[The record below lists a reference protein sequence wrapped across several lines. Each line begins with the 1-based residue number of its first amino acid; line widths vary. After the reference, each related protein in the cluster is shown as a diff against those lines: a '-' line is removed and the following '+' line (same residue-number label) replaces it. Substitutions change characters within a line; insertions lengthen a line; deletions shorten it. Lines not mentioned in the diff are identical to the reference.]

1 VLLIKMSGKRTIQD
15 FFSSHKKQKKKS
27 EESSE
32 EPSTSTKVTENQ
44 PPGFE
49 ILVES
54 AETEVALVSS
64 PQYTPDLQLESD
76 VLSDSESD
84 PGGDDEKSPEFN
96 EWLLDKNKQSE
107 KEKPSIH
114 KQPPGPGD
122 ISQNVTDG
130 PTQPILKLFPRTKF
144 NDKFRQFNSSWY
156 KLYPSWL
163 EYSVLND
170 GAFCFVCRH
179 FSINPS

>member
-1 VLLIKMSGKRTIQD
+1 VDCGTVLLIKMSGKRTIQD
-15 FFSSHKKQKKKS
+15 FFSLHKKQKKS

-64 PQYTPDLQLESD
+64 PQCTPDLQLESD

-107 KEKPSIH
+107 KETTS
-114 KQPPGPGD
+114 
-122 ISQNVTDG
+122 
-130 PTQPILKLFPRTKF
+130 RTRRYFTKC
-144 NDKFRQFNSSWY
+144 Y
-156 KLYPSWL
+156 
-163 EYSVLND
+163 
-170 GAFCFVCRH
+170 
-179 FSINPS
+179 